1 MHRTTQV
8 AIASLVL
15 AAFAFLTPSI
25 ASAAQERWTIE
36 LSPVF
41 FMDNTGDS
49 GAPPLPGEIPFYCTA
64 GPPTCPGGTPQ
75 TTQNLRLDYSI
86 AYQIN
91 KRWSVSYAHTNF
103 DISLGR
109 ISSIQPF
116 SVLTGSLND
125 RIDAGTL
132 NYAAGHGLNFSLAY
146 TSHQRVEFTAQPSP
160 LLGTRCFLNEEQC
173 NDGTSN
179 PQSINSNYYSIG
191 GTYAFG
197 PHTAYQPPMFKIGAQ
212 AFYYPRTPNAVAC
225 PGTPGNPTG
234 AIPGYQPACN
244 SNGINGYVG
253 SGTTYPWSVTFFPL
267 SDFAPNVIKP
277 GTIPFIG
284 YEDANVWFHAENTP
298 ETFNQVVAGLVQV
311 LPHGLS
317 LSYTY
322 VKLNGRLSSD
332 TVPTPDSIRSAVSIF
347 KLTYD
352 LHF

>member
-15 AAFAFLTPSI
+15 AAFALLTPSI
-25 ASAAQERWTIE
+25 ASAAQQRFTLEV
-36 LSPVF
+36 SPVF
-41 FMDNTGDS
+41 FQDNTGDS
-49 GAPPLPGEIPFYCTA
+49 GANPPPGTIPFYCSS
-64 GPPTCPGGTPQ
+64 GQPQCPNGNPQ
-75 TTQNLRLDYSI
+75 TTSNLRLDYSLS
-86 AYQIN
+86 YQIN
-91 KRWSVSYAHTNF
+91 KRFSISYSHTNF

-109 ISSIQPF
+109 ILTIAPF

-132 NYAAGHGLNFSLAY
+132 TYAAGHGLVLQAAY

-160 LLGTRCFLNEEQC
+160 LLGSPCYLNEEAC
-173 NDGTSN
+173 NDGSSN
-179 PQSINSNYYSIG
+179 PQSIDSKYWSVG

-197 PHTAYQPPMFKIGAQ
+197 PHTAYQPPMFKIGANM
-212 AFYYPRTPNAVAC
+212 FYYARPAA
-225 PGTPGNPTG
+225 GNCSNP
-234 AIPGYQPACN
+234 AIAQPACN
-244 SNGINGYVG
+244 TNGINGYVG
-253 SGTTYPWSVTFFPL
+253 SGATFPWSVTFFPL
-267 SDFAPNVIKP
+267 SDFKPSQIRP

-298 ETFNQVVAGLVQV
+298 ETFNQVVAGLVQI

-322 VKLNGRLSSD
+322 VKLNGRPSSD
-332 TVPTPDSIRSAVSIF
+332 TIPPPDTIRSAVSIL